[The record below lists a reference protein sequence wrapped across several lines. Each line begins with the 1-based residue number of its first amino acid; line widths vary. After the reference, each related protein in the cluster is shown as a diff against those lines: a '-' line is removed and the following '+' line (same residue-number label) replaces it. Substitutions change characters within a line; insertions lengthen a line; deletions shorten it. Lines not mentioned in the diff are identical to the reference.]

1 MKKVLIGLTAL
12 TMATS
17 VMAEGRTVIE
27 TRVGGS
33 FAGAYKSASVDG
45 HKAWGKKISGIG
57 YEAAVEGSHEVM
69 DDFFVGLGIA
79 YQNHAKNKEVAVKAN
94 PNGPGAV
101 YEKAQLFKSIPLYLT
116 AKYQFDMGTEV
127 KPFVKA
133 NLGYSFN
140 LKGDRVG
147 RKNGEKS
154 SVSNGVYYAIGAG
167 IDYNNF
173 VVDLSYQVNKGKL
186 KTDAGKL
193 KADHSRVTL
202 GLGYRFDL

>member
-17 VMAEGRTVIE
+17 VMAAGRTVVE

-33 FAGAYKSASVDG
+33 FAGKYKTESKSP
-45 HKAWGKKISGIG
+45 WEKKTSGLG
-57 YEAAVEGSHEVM
+57 YEVAVEGSHEVM
-69 DDFFVGLGIA
+69 DDFFVGLGVA
-79 YQNHAKNKEVAVKAN
+79 YQNHAKSKNAVTDPGNN
-94 PNGPGAV
+94 PPV
-101 YEKAQLFKSIPLYLT
+101 DTKIEKAQIFKSVPLYLT

-140 LKGDRVG
+140 LKGDKLVG
-147 RKNGEKS
+147 ERQKMENGL
-154 SVSNGVYYAIGAG
+154 YYAVGAG
-167 IDYNNF
+167 VDYNNF
-173 VVDLSYQVNKGKL
+173 VVDLSYQVNKGKV
-186 KTDAGKL
+186 KSAVGKL